1 MDEPPTT
8 VSVVARASRASAFFI
23 LPPFFLPVFCCA
35 SLASAVLWRKAD
47 VACVGLVARALAFK
61 ACLYV

>member
-8 VSVVARASRASAFFI
+8 VSVVVRASRASAFFI

-47 VACVGLVARALAFK
+47 VACVRVGCALAFK